1 MATNSFNDRVANAL
15 EGYPMRNNTMRTLGG
30 TSAGTVTVP
39 TGGAVHTVYLYASGG
54 DCSITFPNGGGV
66 VTVKSGQTFQAD
78 FKGFMD
84 GGNYVIAGT
93 NPHYLIAYVPNP
105 SA

>member
-1 MATNSFNDRVANAL
+1 MPTNSYNDRLANAL
-15 EGYPMRNNTMRTLGG
+15 EGSPMRNNAMRVLSG

-39 TGGAVHTVYLYASGG
+39 TGGSVHTVYLYAHGGG
-54 DCSITFPNGGGV
+54 DATLTFPSGAV
-66 VTVKSGQTFQAD
+66 LTVRSGQTFQAD